1 MNQVKGTSNET
12 PGSAI
17 RKLWLRLMGISIIG
31 AILTVGLWAFW
42 WEPASFS
49 IQQYELQLQQW
60 PSHSEELRI
69 AVLADLHTGSPFN
82 DLEKLESIVRSTNLE
97 EPDLILLAGDFVIHG
112 VVGGT
117 FVEPELSATV
127 LKQLHAPLG
136 VYAVLGNH
144 DWWLDAARVRKA
156 LEAVDIPVLED
167 QSRKLKFKDG
177 AFWLVGVSDYW
188 EGPHDLKKAL
198 AGVNDADPVILFTH
212 NPDLFPEVPSSVAL
226 TIAGHTHG
234 GQVALP
240 VVGRPIVP
248 SKYGERYASGHIIEH
263 DQHLFVTSGIGT
275 SILPVRFLV
284 PPEVSLVSVV
294 SADAKKS
301 LVGRL
306 VQVGSSTLRTMNRQ
320 ISRIKEQLS

>member
-1 MNQVKGTSNET
+1 MRIALVV
-12 PGSAI
+12 AI
-17 RKLWLRLMGISIIG
+17 F
-31 AILTVGLWAFW
+31 TVGLWAFW

-49 IQQYELQLQQW
+49 IQQHEIQLKKW
-60 PSHSEELRI
+60 PSHSEGLRI

-82 DLEKLESIVRSTNLE
+82 DLQKLESIVRSTNRE

-112 VVGGT
+112 VIGGT
-117 FVEPELSATV
+117 FVEPELSARV

-136 VYAVLGNH
+136 VFAVLGNH
-144 DWWLDAARVRKA
+144 DWWFDADRVRKA

-167 QSRKLKFKDG
+167 QSRKLEFEAG
-177 AFWLVGVSDYW
+177 HFWLVGVSDYW

-198 AGVNDADPVILFTH
+198 AEVKDTAPVILFTH

-248 SKYGERYASGHIIEH
+248 SKYGERYASGHVVEH

-275 SILPVRFLV
+275 SILPVRFRV

-306 VQVGSSTLRTMNRQ
+306 VQVGTSTLRTMNRQ

>member
-1 MNQVKGTSNET
+1 MTT
-12 PGSAI
+12 PGSTTRKPWSRPI
-17 RKLWLRLMGISIIG
+17 RISIVI

-49 IQQYELQLQQW
+49 IQQYEIQLQKW

-136 VYAVLGNH
+136 VFAVLGNH
-144 DWWLDAARVRKA
+144 DWWFDPDRVRKA
-156 LEAVDIPVLED
+156 LEHVGIPVLED
-167 QSRKLKFKDG
+167 QSRKLTFKSG
-177 AFWLVGVSDYW
+177 NFWLVGVSDYW

-198 AGVNDADPVILFTH
+198 VGVNDSDSVIMFTH
-212 NPDLFPEVPSSVAL
+212 NPDIFPEVPSSVAL

-240 VVGRPIVP
+240 ILGRPIVP
-248 SKYGERYASGHIIEH
+248 SKYGERYASGHVIEH

-275 SILPVRFLV
+275 SILPVRFRV
-284 PPEVSLVSVV
+284 PPEISLVSVV
-294 SADAKKS
+294 STENKKS
-301 LVGRL
+301 LAGLLTQTGTSAIRL
-306 VQVGSSTLRTMNRQ
+306 IKRQV
-320 ISRIKEQLS
+320 SRVKEQLS

>member
-1 MNQVKGTSNET
+1 
-12 PGSAI
+12 
-17 RKLWLRLMGISIIG
+17 MGLSILG
-31 AILTVGLWAFW
+31 AILALGLWAFW

-49 IQQYELQLQQW
+49 IQQYEIQLQKW
-60 PSHSEELRI
+60 PSHSEGLRI

-82 DLEKLESIVRSTNLE
+82 DLQKLEAIVRSTNFE

-112 VVGGT
+112 VAGGS
-117 FVEPELSATV
+117 FVEPELSAAV

-144 DWWLDAARVRKA
+144 DWWFDAARVRKA
-156 LEAVDIPVLED
+156 LESVEIPVLED
-167 QSRKLKFKDG
+167 QSRKLTFKSG
-177 AFWLVGVSDYW
+177 KFWLVGVSDYW
-188 EGPHDLKKAL
+188 EGPHDLTKAL
-198 AGVNDADPVILFTH
+198 AGVQDTDPVIMFTH
-212 NPDLFPEVPSSVAL
+212 NPDIFPEVPSTIVL

-248 SKYGERYASGHIIEH
+248 SKYGERYASGHVVEH

-275 SILPVRFLV
+275 SILPIRFRV
-284 PPEVSLVSVV
+284 PPEVSLVSVI
-294 SADAKKS
+294 SSEAKQS

-306 VQVGSSTLRTMNRQ
+306 AETGASAMRVMKRE
-320 ISRIKEQLS
+320 ISLIKERLS